1 MCLCS
6 KQGKAYIAREDIETY
21 KLFIRTVDDTYIT
34 PFRWKEVILGERM
47 VADGENELPQYE
59 DGFIRIGGGYI
70 YSYLKVLDDDIHLYD
85 LSQWLVLV
93 KCIIPKGTEYYVD
106 AGLKEI
112 CSKELI
118 IGEKEEEEFEVKRGN
133 TLNLESALSLNY
145 KFKKEFSNEEIG
157 RRTSFYL
164 SYLNERYNELSDEL
178 KDTVGRIK
186 LEDSNGKVYKVIN
199 PLEGFDRVS
208 VEDLELIKKNL
219 IDNLISK
226 EIRIGLT
233 YNYDEDYVYIPDES
247 NFTNLA
253 NEDVIEEKGWKRV
266 VNFKDLRDISKVVD
280 ILNCILELYVP
291 WRNDRFLCNKYHYV
305 EGGDIYYMNE
315 LGNSYTGIYPLVIAL
330 YVRKD

>member
-21 KLFIRTVDDTYIT
+21 KLLIRAVDDTYIT
-34 PFRWKEVILGERM
+34 PFRRKEVVLGERM
-47 VADGENELPQYE
+47 VADGNNELPQYE
-59 DGFIRIGGGYI
+59 DGFIRIEGGYI
-70 YSYLKVLDDDIHLYD
+70 HSYLNVLNDDIHLYD

-164 SYLNERYNELSDEL
+164 SYLEERYHELSDEL
-178 KDTVGRIK
+178 KGTVGRLK
-186 LEDSNGKVYKVIN
+186 LEDSNGEVYKVIN

-226 EIRIGLT
+226 EIRIGLV
-233 YNYDEDYVYIPDES
+233 YNYDEDYVYIPDEL

-266 VNFKDLRDISKVVD
+266 VNFKDLRDISKVFD
-280 ILNCILELYVP
+280 ILNSILELYVP
-291 WRNDRFLCNKYHYV
+291 WRNDRFLYNRCHYV

>member
-6 KQGKAYIAREDIETY
+6 SQGKAYIAKEDIETY
-21 KLFIRTVDDTYIT
+21 KLLIRKKDGTYIT
-34 PFRWKEVILGERM
+34 PFRYKEVVLGERM
-47 VADGENELPQYE
+47 VADGNNELPQYE
-59 DGFIRIGGGYI
+59 DGFIRIGSGYI
-70 YSYLKVLDDDIHLYD
+70 HSYLKVIDDKIHVYL
-85 LSQWLVLV
+85 LGGWIVLV

-112 CSKELI
+112 CSKELV
-118 IGEKEEEEFEVKRGN
+118 IGDKEEDFEVKR
-133 TLNLESALSLNY
+133 ESTSIFASSYTFNY
-145 KFKKEFSNEEIG
+145 KFKKEFSSEEIG

-164 SYLNERYNELSDEL
+164 SYLEERYNELSDEL
-178 KDTVGRIK
+178 KETIGRVK

-208 VEDLELIKKNL
+208 VEDLELIKENL

-233 YNYDEDYVYIPDES
+233 YNYDEDYVYIPDWTS
-247 NFTNLA
+247 FKNLSE
-253 NEDVIEEKGWKRV
+253 EDVVEEKGWKRV
-266 VNFKDLRDISKVVD
+266 VNLKELRDISKVID

-291 WRNDRFLCNKYHYV
+291 WRNDRFLYDRYHYV
-305 EGGDIYYMNE
+305 EGGDVYYMNN
-315 LGNSYTGIYPLVIAL
+315 LTNKYTGMFPVVIAL

>member
-1 MCLCS
+1 MCLIS
-6 KQGKAYIAREDIETY
+6 KQGKAYIAKEDIETY
-21 KLFIRTVDDTYIT
+21 KLLIRTVDDTYIT
-34 PFRWKEVILGERM
+34 PFRRKEVVLGERM

-59 DGFIRIGGGYI
+59 DGFVRIGGGYI
-70 YSYLKVLDDDIHLYD
+70 HSYLKVLDDGINLYD
-85 LSQWLVLV
+85 LSQWIVLV
-93 KCIIPKGTEYYVD
+93 KCVIPKGAEYYVD

-118 IGEKEEEEFEVKRGN
+118 IGEKEEEEFEVKRN
-133 TLNLESALSLNY
+133 DTLNLESALSLNY

-157 RRTSFYL
+157 RRTSFCL
-164 SYLNERYNELSDEL
+164 SYLEERYNELSDEL
-178 KDTVGRIK
+178 KGTVGRIK
-186 LEDSNGKVYKVIN
+186 LEDSNGEVYKVIN
-199 PLEGFDRVS
+199 PFERFDRVS

-291 WRNDRFLCNKYHYV
+291 CRNNRFLYGMFHYL
-305 EGGDIYYMNE
+305 EGGDVYYMNN
-315 LGNSYTGIYPLVIAL
+315 LTNKYTGMFPVVIAL

>member
-21 KLFIRTVDDTYIT
+21 KLLIRAVDDTYIT
-34 PFRWKEVILGERM
+34 PFRRKEVVLGERM
-47 VADGENELPQYE
+47 VADGNNELPQYE
-59 DGFIRIGGGYI
+59 DGFIRIEGGYI
-70 YSYLKVLDDDIHLYD
+70 YSYLKVLDHDIHLYD

-93 KCIIPKGTEYYVD
+93 KCIIPKGAEYYVD
-106 AGLKEI
+106 AGLNEI

-118 IGEKEEEEFEVKRGN
+118 IGEKEEEEFEVKRDN

-145 KFKKEFSNEEIG
+145 KFKKEFSSEEIG

-164 SYLNERYNELSDEL
+164 SYLEERCNELSDEL
-178 KDTVGRIK
+178 KGTIGRIK

-199 PLEGFDRVS
+199 PLEGFDV
-208 VEDLELIKKNL
+208 VPLEDLESIKKNL
-219 IDNLISK
+219 LDNLISK

-266 VNFKDLRDISKVVD
+266 VNFKDLRDISKVFD

-291 WRNDRFLCNKYHYV
+291 CRNNRFLYDRYHYV
-305 EGGDIYYMNE
+305 EGGDIYYMNN
-315 LGNSYTGIYPLVIAL
+315 LTNNYTGMYPVVIAL

>member
-21 KLFIRTVDDTYIT
+21 KLLIRAVDDTYIT
-34 PFRWKEVILGERM
+34 PFRRKEVVLGERM
-47 VADGENELPQYE
+47 VADGNNELPQYE
-59 DGFIRIGGGYI
+59 DGFIRIEGGYI
-70 YSYLKVLDDDIHLYD
+70 HSYLNVLNDDIHLYD

-118 IGEKEEEEFEVKRGN
+118 IGEKEEEEFEVKRN
-133 TLNLESALSLNY
+133 DTLNLESALSLNY

-157 RRTSFYL
+157 GRTSFYL
-164 SYLNERYNELSDEL
+164 SYLEERHNELSDEL
-178 KDTVGRIK
+178 KWSVGRIK
-186 LEDSNGKVYKVIN
+186 LEDSNGEVYKVIN

-226 EIRIGLT
+226 EIRIGLV

-266 VNFKDLRDISKVVD
+266 INFKDLRDISKVVD

-291 WRNDRFLCNKYHYV
+291 WRNDRFLYNRCHYV